1 MRGRLRQFRQASALP
16 TEADFGLASRY
27 LESRLLTLF
36 RSQHPRDIAHSAA
49 TARWLIERGQAD
61 NDLIVAGLLH
71 DVAKGEQRRADRV
84 AWVLA
89 GYAGL
94 ERRLAGRGSRFEFR
108 RAMARTAEHS
118 AAGARILLQAG
129 ATPAVAELTRLHHAP
144 PGTDRVLALLQ
155 QADAAN

>member
-1 MRGRLRQFRQASALP
+1 MRARFRQFLQASVLP
-16 TEADFGLASRY
+16 TSADFELAGRY
-27 LESRLLTLF
+27 LDGELLTLF
-36 RSQHPRDIAHSAA
+36 RGQHPRDVVHSAA

-61 NDLIVAGLLH
+61 NDLIVAALLH
-71 DVAKGEQRRADRV
+71 DVAKGVQRRADRV

-89 GYAGL
+89 GYVGVETA
-94 ERRLAGRGSRFEFR
+94 LANGRSRFEFR

-118 AAGARILLQAG
+118 AAGSRLLLRTG
-129 ATPAVAELTRLHHAP
+129 AAPAVAELTRLHHTP

>member
-1 MRGRLRQFRQASALP
+1 MRARFRQFRQASVLP
-16 TEADFGLASRY
+16 TRADFELASRY
-27 LESRLLTLF
+27 LEGPLLALF
-36 RSQHPRDIAHSAA
+36 RGQHPRDIAHSAA
-49 TARWLIERGQAD
+49 TARWLIERGEAD

-89 GYAGL
+89 GYAGVGN
-94 ERRLAGRGSRFEFR
+94 RLADGDSRFEFR

-118 AAGARILLQAG
+118 AAGARLLLQAG
-129 ATPAVAELTRLHHAP
+129 ATPAVAELIRLHHTP